1 MGFTSAAS
9 VTSRAVVPY
18 TAFPPLP
25 AYAGGLFLLH
35 WPWSHLHRTL
45 SGILPC
51 EARTFLTCCLS
62 AIAAAIIC
70 ATQSFLVCIFFYH
83 TEYINTELG
92 FFTKSYKTAAVL
104 RAVFVLCFTPH
115 NFNNGINFLTS
126 THFQLH
132 VITRMYWPNDF
143 CFKCNHAA

>member
-1 MGFTSAAS
+1 MGFTYAPA
-9 VTSRAVVPY
+9 VTSKAVVSY
-18 TAFPPLP
+18 TALP
-25 AYAGGLFLLH
+25 TLPGSDPGGTFLLH
-35 WPWSHLHRTL
+35 YPWSHLHRTL

-92 FFTKSYKTAAVL
+92 FFAKSYKTAAIL
-104 RAVFVLCFTPH
+104 RAVFVL
-115 NFNNGINFLTS
+115 
-126 THFQLH
+126 
-132 VITRMYWPNDF
+132 
-143 CFKCNHAA
+143 